1 MATLHASGVEGSLK
15 LGLMFANTLAVTRE
29 RVVEMVSAAE
39 EAGYESLWT
48 VEHVVIPKGYQSEY
62 PYSRSGR
69 MAGGVEDFD
78 IPDPLVWLAFAAA
91 LSTSI
96 KLATGV
102 LILPQRNPVLL
113 AKEVASLDRLSGGR
127 VILGVGAGWLEEEFR
142 ALGASFEDRGE
153 RVDEYIRALRTLWSE
168 DVVSFEGQFV
178 SVEEIYV
185 RPQPL
190 RGAIP
195 IVIGGHSRRAARR
208 AGELGD
214 GFYPA
219 STTLEDLPM
228 LVAHAR
234 EWAERSGR
242 DPGALEITMAAR
254 PDVESVERL
263 AEMGV
268 DRVVVAAAAGP
279 EALTSLAASVL
290 G

>member
-1 MATLHASGVEGSLK
+1 MK

-29 RVVEMVSAAE
+29 QVFAQVSAAE
-39 EAGYESLWT
+39 AAGYDSVWT
-48 VEHVVIPKGYQSEY
+48 VEHVVVPKGYESTY

-91 LSTSI
+91 ASTTI

-113 AKEVASLDRLSGGR
+113 AKEVATLDRLSGGR

-142 ALGASFEDRGE
+142 ALGASFSDRGD

-168 DVVSFEGQFV
+168 DVASFAGRFVSFEDV
-178 SVEEIYV
+178 YL
-185 RPQPL
+185 RPQPV
-190 RGAIP
+190 RGFVP
-195 IVIGGHSRRAARR
+195 IVIGGHSKRAARR

-219 STTLEDLPM
+219 SSTMEELPA

-234 EWAERSGR
+234 EWAERAGR
-242 DPGALEITMAAR
+242 DPDALEVTMAAR

-263 AEMGV
+263 AAAGV
-268 DRVVVAAAAGP
+268 DRAVVAAAVGE
-279 EALTSLAASVL
+279 EALASLAADVL